1 VPGRLRFAGC
11 LVVIPP
17 LILALV
23 PVAML
28 LLGSFRDSPPGAA
41 GHWTFANYAALFSN
55 VRVVAVVLNTAWVA
69 LFATTLAILAGCGMA
84 WLVTRTD
91 IPGRRLLEALGIV
104 PFLTPGIVT
113 AIGWGILA
121 NPDNGLLNLA
131 WRALT
136 HTTLSPLN
144 IYSYLGVAFVLAF
157 PASGF
162 AYLMMLGPMRNL
174 SSSFGEAARLS
185 GAGALRTFRSIH
197 LPLLWP
203 ALAPIAMLAFL
214 RAIEA
219 FEVPVILGTP
229 AGVIVLIN
237 YVYQLLKIDTP
248 PRYGLAL
255 ALSVVVG
262 GIAISAIALQ
272 AREADLQ
279 SGVSITGKEQQT
291 TPIALGPWALPSLVL
306 IWGYLAVAVLLPLGT
321 IAATAFMHYSGVFSL
336 AAVTFDN
343 FGGIFHDAATLRA
356 IANTLILVVVC
367 STLSA
372 VIGGAAGYVL
382 QTKRVPFPWLIEAA
396 ILVPWA
402 LPGLIF
408 GLAALWTYIYIPG
421 AYGTLAGLIVA
432 YITLGVPIAMRSL
445 RSVLRQIGT
454 ELEEAARV
462 HGAGLATTLRRIVV
476 PLVLP
481 GMIGA
486 WFTLAA
492 IFSRELAATVMLY
505 GFGSETVS
513 VQLLSYW
520 DQGRGT
526 YVAALSVMLVLFLF
540 ALYAAQQVLVRRYR
554 IGIAP

>member
-1 VPGRLRFAGC
+1 MHGRLRLAGW

-17 LILALV
+17 LVLALV

-28 LLGSFRDSPPGAA
+28 LVGSFRDAPPGAA
-41 GHWTFANYAALFSN
+41 GHWTLGNYAALWAN
-55 VRVVAVVLNTAWVA
+55 ARLVTVALNTAWVA
-69 LFATTLAILAGCGMA
+69 LFATALAVVAGFGMA

-91 IPGRRLLEALGIV
+91 IPGRRLLEALAIL

-121 NPDNGLLNLA
+121 NPDNGLLNSA
-131 WRALT
+131 WRALA
-136 HTTLSPLN
+136 HSPSAPLN
-144 IYSYLGVAFVLAF
+144 VYSYPGVALVLAF

-162 AYLMMLGPMRNL
+162 TYLMLLGPMRNL
-174 SSSFGEAARLS
+174 SASFDEAARLS
-185 GAGALRTFRSIH
+185 GAGAVRTFRSIH

-203 ALAPIAMLAFL
+203 ALVPIAILAFL

-229 AGVIVLIN
+229 AGVVVLIN
-237 YVYQLLKIDTP
+237 YVYELLKIDTP

-255 ALSVVVG
+255 ALSIVIG
-262 GIAISAIALQ
+262 GVAISIIALQ
-272 AREADLQ
+272 AREADQQ
-279 SGVSITGKEQQT
+279 SAVSVTGKEQQGA
-291 TPIALGPWALPSLVL
+291 PIRLGPWALPSLVL
-306 IWGYLAVAVLLPLGT
+306 MWGYLTVAALLPLGT
-321 IAATAFMHYSGVFSL
+321 IAATAFMHYSGIFSL
-336 AAVTFDN
+336 SALTLGN
-343 FGGIFHDAATLRA
+343 FAGIFGDAVTLRA
-356 IANTLILVVVC
+356 IANTVILVVVC

-372 VIGGAAGYVL
+372 AIGAAVAYVL
-382 QTKRVPFPWLIEAA
+382 QTRRVPAPWLIEAA

-421 AYGTLAGLIVA
+421 AYGTLASLIVA
-432 YITLGVPIAMRSL
+432 YVTMGVPIVMRSV
-445 RSVLRQIGT
+445 RSVLRQLGD

-462 HGAGLATTLRRIVV
+462 HGAGLLTTLRRVV
-476 PLVLP
+476 APLVLP
-481 GMIGA
+481 AIIGA
-486 WFTLAA
+486 WFTLAG

-520 DQGRGT
+520 DQGAGT
-526 YVAALSVMLVLFLF
+526 YVAALSLLLVLFLF
-540 ALYAAQQVLVRRYR
+540 ALYAAQQVLFARSTSTARR
-554 IGIAP
+554 